1 MQIAFYK
8 GPATGLVNKI
18 GRLLVCLGTL
28 SRYSH
33 CELVVQ
39 GVCYSASARDGG
51 VRGKV
56 IDLGSGHW
64 DVVDVPGDEVAALAW
79 FERHQGDHYDW
90 MGVLRF
96 ALPFLRQRPGKW
108 FCSEAVAEALGVADS
123 AGVSPGDLW
132 EVYASCAEGIPR

>member
-8 GPATGLVNKI
+8 GPATGITNKL
-18 GRLLVCLGTL
+18 GRLLVCIGTL

-33 CELVVQ
+33 CELVIQ

-51 VRGKV
+51 VRSKV
-56 IDLGSGHW
+56 IDLASGHW
-64 DVVDVPGDEVAALAW
+64 DVVDVPGDEAAALAW
-79 FERHQGDHYDW
+79 FCAHMGEAYDW

-132 EVYASCAEGIPR
+132 EVYA

>member
-8 GPATGLVNKI
+8 GPAKGLTNKL

-33 CELVVQ
+33 CELVIQ

-56 IDLGSGHW
+56 IDLASGHW
-64 DVVDVPGDEVAALAW
+64 DVVDVPGDEAAALAW
-79 FERHQGDHYDW
+79 FRQHEGERYDW

-96 ALPFLRQRPGKW
+96 VAPFLRQRPGKW

-123 AGVSPGDLW
+123 AGVTPGDLW
-132 EVYASCAEGIPR
+132 EVYA

>member
-8 GPATGLVNKI
+8 GPAKGLTNQL

-33 CELVVQ
+33 CELVIQ

-56 IDLGSGHW
+56 IDLDSGHW
-64 DVVDVPGDEVAALAW
+64 DVVDVPGDEAAALAW
-79 FERHQGDHYDW
+79 FRQHQGERYDW

-108 FCSEAVAEALGVADS
+108 FCSEAVAAMLGMGDGD
-123 AGVSPGDLW
+123 GVTPGDLW
-132 EVYASCAEGIPR
+132 EVYA

>member
-8 GPATGLVNKI
+8 GPATGLVNKL

-33 CELVVQ
+33 CELVIQ

-56 IDLGSGHW
+56 IDLASGHW
-64 DVVDVPGDEVAALAW
+64 DVVDVPGDEAVALAW
-79 FERHQGDHYDW
+79 FHAHMGEAYDW

-96 ALPFLRQRPGKW
+96 ALPFLRQRPRKW
-108 FCSEAVAEALGVADS
+108 FCSEAVAEALGVAGS

-132 EVYASCAEGIPR
+132 EVYA